1 MFYTAAHLEGVT
13 LDTATLISLT
23 TFATVA
29 AFTPGPNNLLLAASS
44 ANFGLHATLPHMLGV
59 IVGFTLLVT
68 LAALGLGWLLSVI
81 PSLQWILRLLG
92 LVMIL
97 NIAYR
102 LANSHSLDRKHS
114 PRTMRF
120 FEAVLFQWINPK
132 GVVVIVSA
140 ISAYTTPATIVWSEV
155 VILISLFFIVTAGSV
170 ALWSYAGAIIA
181 KSLHHPARL
190 RWFNRGAAMA
200 LLLSILPVLLN
211 LL

>member
-1 MFYTAAHLEGVT
+1 MLYTAAHLEGVT

-44 ANFGLHATLPHMLGV
+44 ANFGWHATLPHMLGV

-68 LAALGLGWLLSVI
+68 LAAFGLGWLLSVI
-81 PSLQWILRLLG
+81 PSLQWILRLFG

-114 PRTMRF
+114 PRPMRF

-155 VILISLFFIVTAGSV
+155 VILISLFFVVTAGSV

-181 KSLHHPARL
+181 KSLRHPTRL